1 MVHYREVAMP
11 VLSIFGIILVGIVAL
26 LLPRLIL
33 AIVAGA
39 VLGFNPFFIIILAII
54 GLVIDIGA
62 LN

>member
-1 MVHYREVAMP
+1 MP